1 MQESTIMNSSPR
13 LAIRVIHARIAEAT
27 STAIQLGEN
36 WWGPHDMT
44 GSIAAHASNHIMLDV
59 MKIGGVSG
67 WLRAAAL
74 AEAAGLSVS
83 SHIFPEFSAHLLGVT
98 PIGQWLEYLNI
109 GSSILME
116 PVRIQDGYAM
126 MPNRPGSWIHA
137 GLRLLATS
145 GIDTVKVE
153 TLTKELHISKG
164 SFYHYWHT
172 RSEFLGA
179 LIACWEERGTRR
191 VIDELEKIPA
201 PQERFQRLFETSFST
216 DKKLEAAIHQ
226 WANVDA
232 TMAGCVAATEEVR
245 VAYITKLLCDMGKPF
260 TQASALARLCYF
272 VYLGWIDWS
281 RRNDPAA
288 GTLPEIQQTLW
299 ALVFT

>member
-1 MQESTIMNSSPR
+1 MVYPQQHPLLTLDTTCQNMLYSSVEHTHSYV
-13 LAIRVIHARIAEAT
+13 LEEMET
-27 STAIQLGEN
+27 LQLTRE
-36 WWGPHDMT
+36 D
-44 GSIAAHASNHIMLDV
+44 
-59 MKIGGVSG
+59 
-67 WLRAAAL
+67 
-74 AEAAGLSVS
+74 
-83 SHIFPEFSAHLLGVT
+83 
-98 PIGQWLEYLNI
+98 
-109 GSSILME
+109 
-116 PVRIQDGYAM
+116 
-126 MPNRPGSWIHA
+126 WIHA

-179 LIACWEERGTRR
+179 LIARWEERGTRR

-216 DKKLEAAIHQ
+216 DKKLEAAIHH

-232 TMAGCVAATEEVR
+232 NMARCVAATEEVR